1 MKTSNSKDE
10 KQYFIDI
17 NGQQVPVSE
26 EVYRAYKRPA
36 WAEHKRQERGKRCIG
51 ENGSRCTGDCSQC
64 DKLRTGSVLS
74 LDAFEDEGYEPSD
87 AAPDPAEVVAYKLL
101 LEELFKA
108 LEELDSDNRR
118 ICELIAQGATEREI
132 ATVLGIRQ
140 STLNYRKRQLMARLR
155 DRLSDFI

>member
-1 MKTSNSKDE
+1 MENQSQEFYVT
-10 KQYFIDI
+10 I

-36 WAEHKRQERGKRCIG
+36 WAEHKRQERSKRCLG
-51 ENGSRCTGDCSQC
+51 GNGNRCTDDCSKC
-64 DKLRTGSVLS
+64 DKLRTGSTLS

-87 AAPDPAEVVAYKLL
+87 TAPDPAEIVADKLL

-108 LEELDSDNRR
+108 LDEFDPASRR
-118 ICELIAQGATEREI
+118 ICKLIAQGATEREI
-132 ATVLGIRQ
+132 AAILGIRQ
-140 STLNYRKRQLMARLR
+140 STLNYRKRQLLAQLR